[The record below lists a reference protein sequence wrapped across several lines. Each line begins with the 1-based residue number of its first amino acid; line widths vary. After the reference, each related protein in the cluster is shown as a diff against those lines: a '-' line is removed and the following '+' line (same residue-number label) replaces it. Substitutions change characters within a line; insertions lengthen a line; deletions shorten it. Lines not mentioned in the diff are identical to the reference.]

1 VWKNEIKRCF
11 QVEKKVEMVFFY
23 FGGECKGKVKNGW

>member
-1 VWKNEIKRCF
+1 MFSSR
-11 QVEKKVEMVFFY
+11 KKVEMVFFY